1 MMRTI
6 KTISFVIATLISFN
20 CYSLSPDPKAE
31 SIGSNPLFLAMGI
44 LAAVLLFVIM
54 ILSGVLRT
62 AVKTK
67 IREIVANKGTQA
79 IFLLMV
85 FFTSSNAFAQSIA
98 PAVPESIYESDAI
111 AGMHPLGFYSLFTV
125 LLLELFVILWLC
137 LIILRII
144 VKREAVASQT
154 AGEKVKK
161 ESFLSNFIS
170 RKLLGVKPV
179 ETDKDVMLDHD
190 YDGIK
195 ELDNDLP
202 PWWKYGF
209 YLTIIAGIIYFI
221 SYHVTHNSKSSLEEY
236 EYEMAEAEKTVNAY
250 KATLASNVDETN
262 AMYAADADKIVAG
275 KAIFVKNC
283 VVCHGNEGQGLV
295 GPNFADKYWVYGN
308 KAVDLFKIVKNGT
321 NKGMKA
327 WKDELS
333 PVDIQNVISYIHT
346 LEGTNPANPKA
357 PDGVLIEDALI
368 SNSDTIGL
376 KDSIKVIEVQ

>member
-6 KTISFVIATLISFN
+6 KSITFVIATLISFN
-20 CYSLSPDPKAE
+20 AYSLSLAPKEE
-31 SIGSNPLFLAMGI
+31 SIGSNPLFIAMGT
-44 LAAVLLFVIM
+44 LAAVLLMVII
-54 ILSGVLRT
+54 ILSNVLRT

-67 IREIVANKGTQA
+67 IREIISNKGTKA
-79 IFLLMV
+79 LVLIMMLFGSG
-85 FFTSSNAFAQSIA
+85 SSFAQTAA
-98 PAVPESIYESDAI
+98 PAAAESIYESSPI
-111 AGMHPLGFYSLFTV
+111 AGMHPLGFFSLFLV

-137 LIILRII
+137 LVILRVI
-144 VKREAVASQT
+144 VKREAVASEK
-154 AGEKVKK
+154 AGETVKK
-161 ESFLSNFIS
+161 ESFLNNFVS

-179 ETDKDVMLDHD
+179 ESDKDVMLDHD

-209 YLTIIAGIIYFI
+209 YLTIVSGIIYFI

-236 EYEMAEAEKTVNAY
+236 EYEMAEAEKSVNAY

-262 AMYAADADKIVAG
+262 AAFTGDIAAG
-275 KAIFVKNC
+275 KATFVKNC
-283 VVCHGNEGQGLV
+283 AVCHGPNGQGLV
-295 GPNFADKYWVYGN
+295 GPNFTDKYWVYGN
-308 KAVDLFKIVKNGT
+308 KAGDLFKIVKNGT

-346 LEGTNPANPKA
+346 LQGTTPTNPKA
-357 PDGVLIEDALI
+357 ADGVLIEDEIAA
-368 SNSDTIGL
+368 SNDSTGV
-376 KDSIKVIEVQ
+376 KDSVKVIEIK

>member
-6 KTISFVIATLISFN
+6 KSISFLTATFISFN
-20 CYSLSPDPKAE
+20 GYSLSPDSKAE

-44 LAAVLLFVIM
+44 LASVLLIVIM

-67 IREIVANKGTQA
+67 IREIVANKGAQTLVL
-79 IFLLMV
+79 ILML
-85 FFTSSNAFAQSIA
+85 FSSGTTFAQTSA
-98 PAVPESIYESDAI
+98 PAVTESIYESDAI

-125 LLLELFVILWLC
+125 LLIELFVILWLC
-137 LIILRII
+137 LIVLRII

-209 YLTIIAGIIYFI
+209 YLSIIAGIIYFI

-236 EYEMAEAEKTVNAY
+236 EFEMAEAEKSVNAY
-250 KATLASNVDETN
+250 RATLASNVDETN
-262 AMYAADADKIVAG
+262 ATYFTDAGKIDAG
-275 KAIFVKNC
+275 KATFVKNC

-295 GPNFADKYWVYGN
+295 GPNFTDKYWVYGN
-308 KAVDLFKIVKNGT
+308 KAGDLFKIVKNGT

-357 PDGVLIEDALI
+357 PDGVFVEEELSS
-368 SNSDTIGL
+368 SNDSVGV
-376 KDSIKVIEVQ
+376 KDSVKVIEVQ

>member
-6 KTISFVIATLISFN
+6 KSITFVIATLISFN
-20 CYSLSPDPKAE
+20 AYSLSPAPTSE
-31 SIGSNPLFLAMGI
+31 SIGSNPLFIAMGT
-44 LAAVLLFVIM
+44 LAAVLLMVII

-67 IREIVANKGTQA
+67 IREIISNKGTKA
-79 IFLLMV
+79 LMLIMMLFV
-85 FFTSSNAFAQSIA
+85 SGSSFAQTAA
-98 PAVPESIYESDAI
+98 PAVTESIYESSPI
-111 AGMHPLGFYSLFTV
+111 AGMHPLGFFSLFLV

-137 LIILRII
+137 LVILRII
-144 VKREAVASQT
+144 VKREAVASEK
-154 AGEKVKK
+154 AGETVKK
-161 ESFLSNFIS
+161 ESFLSNFVS

-179 ETDKDVMLDHD
+179 ESDKDVMLDHD

-209 YLTIIAGIIYFI
+209 YLTIVSGIIYLF

-236 EYEMAEAEKTVNAY
+236 EYEMAEAEKSVNAY

-262 AMYAADADKIVAG
+262 ATFTGNIDAG
-275 KAIFVKNC
+275 KATFVKNC
-283 VVCHGNEGQGLV
+283 AVCHGNEGQGLV
-295 GPNFADKYWVYGN
+295 GPNFTDKYWVYGN
-308 KAVDLFKIVKNGT
+308 KAGDMFKIVKNGT

-346 LEGTNPANPKA
+346 LQGTTPANPKA
-357 PDGVLIEDALI
+357 PDGVLVEDEVAAG
-368 SNSDTIGL
+368 SDSTSV
-376 KDSIKVIEVQ
+376 KDSVKVIEVK

>member
-6 KTISFVIATLISFN
+6 KSITFVIATLISFN
-20 CYSLSPDPKAE
+20 AYSLSPDPKAE
-31 SIGSNPLFLAMGI
+31 SIGSNPLFLAMGL
-44 LAAVLLFVIM
+44 LAAVLLMVIM

-67 IREIVANKGTQA
+67 IREIISSKGTQA
-79 IFLLMV
+79 VVLFMML
-85 FFTSSNAFAQSIA
+85 FASSNAFAQD
-98 PAVPESIYESDAI
+98 AVAATTESIYESNPI
-111 AGMHPLGFYSLFTV
+111 AGMHPLGFYSLFAV

-137 LIILRII
+137 LVILRII
-144 VKREAVASQT
+144 VKREAVASET

-179 ETDKDVMLDHD
+179 ESDKDVMLDHD

-209 YLTIIAGIIYFI
+209 YLTIVSGIVYFI

-236 EYEMAEAEKTVNAY
+236 EYEMAEAEKSVNAY
-250 KATLASNVDETN
+250 RATLASNVDETN
-262 AMYAADADKIVAG
+262 ATYVTDAGKLDAG
-275 KAIFVKNC
+275 KATFVKNC
-283 VVCHGNEGQGLV
+283 AVCHGPEGQGLV

-308 KAVDLFKIVKNGT
+308 KAGDLFKIVKNGT

-333 PVDIQNVISYIHT
+333 PVDIQNVISYIYT
-346 LEGTNPANPKA
+346 LQGTNPANQKA
-357 PDGVLIEDALI
+357 PDGVIVEEELA
-368 SNSDTIGL
+368 SSSDSTGL
-376 KDSIKVIEVQ
+376 KDSVKVIEVK